1 MNFVKERN
9 FIVAYDCSLKVG
21 AWDII
26 SGQFI
31 GKSGKPVKSI
41 PQCFTYNN
49 LPSWLHGN
57 NDNLLLGYA
66 VKWFRTEFCSNYS
79 YNAYNRHC
87 GENLECLLSVGLFP
101 NSVSTLNSKIILNK
115 DVVNYVKTELNYNY
129 DSIRVQRYLAK
140 KKFQQ
145 YCDTLPDWAKEVFTV
160 LITDNIPYDYLKTM
174 FSRIISERADM
185 LYTGY
190 NKKSEMRRLI
200 ENYYSISMNLYGK
213 VEVEKNILTK
223 YAILKYLD
231 EEYKNA
237 HYNEVLNKNNNKP
250 WLYYENETFIVKPIL
265 TKEDFHNE
273 GERQHNCVERLYMEK
288 VYEGSTHIVTVRRKS
303 DPNVNYIT
311 CEVSKR
317 GNIVQYLAAFNRSV
331 TDNDAINFKRE
342 YAIYLRNSRN

>member
-1 MNFVKERN
+1 MEFIKERN
-9 FIVAYDCSLKVG
+9 FIVAYFLGEKQG
-21 AWDII
+21 AWNITT
-26 SGQFI
+26 GQFI
-31 GKSGKPVKSI
+31 GKSGKPVKTV
-41 PQCFTYNN
+41 PACFTYNN
-49 LPSWLHGN
+49 LPSWLYN
-57 NDNLLLGYA
+57 NKNDVLGYA
-66 VKWFRTEFCSNYS
+66 IKWFRVNFCSKDS
-79 YNAYNRHC
+79 YNVYSRHC
-87 GENLECLLSVGLFP
+87 GENLERLLSVGLVP
-101 NSVSTLNSKIILNK
+101 NGVSTLNSEIILNK
-115 DVVNYVKTELNYNY
+115 DIINYVKTELDYNY
-129 DSIRVQRYLAK
+129 DSIRIQRYLAK

-174 FSRIISERADM
+174 LNRIISERADM

-190 NKKSEMRRLI
+190 NKISEMRRLV
-200 ENYYSISMNLYGK
+200 ENYYNISMTLYGK

-231 EEYKNA
+231 EEYKNT

-303 DPNVNYIT
+303 DPNANYIT

-317 GNIVQYLAAFNRSV
+317 GNIVQYLAAFNQFV
-331 TDNDAINFKRE
+331 IDYDAKQFKNE
-342 YAIYLRNSRN
+342 YAEHLKNSRN